1 MTVLSPSAERLTV
14 VSRVVPKT
22 VQLAKWQM
30 FAGEEE
36 EESQQ
41 PTRESTPTPQV
52 PRGKWPIRHMWVL
65 VNFLSS
71 PLLTSNPPKQ

>member
-14 VSRVVPKT
+14 VSRIVPKT

-30 FAGEEE
+30 FAGEDEE
-36 EESQQ
+36 EAQQ

-52 PRGKWPIRHMWVL
+52 PRGSDCFCCG
-65 VNFLSS
+65 FLFIVF
-71 PLLTSNPPKQ
+71 PLFSLFHPP